1 MILHLAMA
9 KAFEAL
15 ENNLFD
21 YIAQPLED
29 SFAFPHLK
37 NKTKQN
43 HVLPSP
49 LNWAKLQVHSC
60 ILGLF

>member
-29 SFAFPHLK
+29 SFAFPHFK
-37 NKTKQN
+37 KTKQN
-43 HVLPSP
+43 KNMYCHL
-49 LNWAKLQVHSC
+49 L
-60 ILGLF
+60 